1 MSVTKSATLAAEPLY
16 GFADSGGWQRLGNR
30 VVGRARNSSYKEA
43 VRSGVP
49 IEYFLDM
56 SMAESEPL
64 GALALGSM
72 DSPVDSEGEDNR
84 EYWSSIL
91 WEGDEDRL
99 TEKGDGREADCRE
112 ADLHED
118 FYYEP
123 RVTRNH
129 HGSSRSAHKKRTP
142 KHEPKAQKVP
152 TRLSRGRVRNCP
164 ESPYEARAEVDW
176 EEMCSRV
183 IDTTIWGELRRPNS
197 YRPLYIYK
205 DYDSIIRR
213 FRSKLDRS
221 IHPTSKDITKF
232 WQDSKSAILADYTP
246 LRITIPEPRYFN
258 GLFYEDI
265 VDDDSVDWDWI
276 DERPVRIYW

>member
-30 VVGRARNSSYKEA
+30 VVGRARDSSYKEA

-91 WEGDEDRL
+91 WEGEEDGL
-99 TEKGDGREADCRE
+99 GCDTDCRE
-112 ADLHED
+112 DLYD
-118 FYYEP
+118 EP

-142 KHEPKAQKVP
+142 KHEPKAQKMP
-152 TRLSRGRVRNCP
+152 SRLNRGKLRCVV
-164 ESPYEARAEVDW
+164 ETPYEARAEVDW
-176 EEMCSRV
+176 EEMCDGV
-183 IDTTIWGELRRPNS
+183 IDTTIWEELRRPNS
-197 YRPLYIYK
+197 YRPLYTYK

-246 LRITIPEPRYFN
+246 LRIIIPEPRYFN
-258 GLFYEDI
+258 GLFYEYLDN
-265 VDDDSVDWDWI
+265 WDWI
-276 DERPVRIYW
+276 DERPLRIYW